1 MRSNTLDISL
11 CFRLSEES
19 KRDFVMI
26 SLPVL
31 LPDGFSPVVSD
42 GTPVTLGQLLAHKTI
57 SEHRI
62 NIPQQLAIP
71 LAKVKHVLKKV
82 PGDEVDVDEVIAVK
96 KGFLGL
102 DKAVIRSRV
111 AGKVVRYERDTGD
124 LVIQALAS
132 GLVQQVVSPVDGT
145 ITLCN
150 NEKIVIQTD
159 KEISLGEKGSGHK
172 ITGEVFILEESFLP
186 ERGEI
191 FYHLDSRAKG
201 KIVVA
206 AHLSRDVM
214 TKGISIGITGLIGA
228 KIADADIEHIAQRDN
243 SLPILEVNSDTIN
256 KLLQWNGKQIAL
268 DGKAK
273 TLIFLHV

>member
-1 MRSNTLDISL
+1 
-11 CFRLSEES
+11 
-19 KRDFVMI
+19 MI

-31 LPDGFSPVVSD
+31 LPDGFSPVVSH
-42 GTPVTLGQLLAHKTI
+42 GTPVIIGQLLAHKTTA
-57 SEHRI
+57 EHRI
-62 NIPQQLAIP
+62 NIPQQLSIP

-82 PGDEVDVDEVIAVK
+82 PGDDVAIDEVIAVK

-111 AGKVVRYERDTGD
+111 AGKVVRYERDTGN
-124 LVIQALAS
+124 LVIQAVAS

-159 KEISLGEKGSGHK
+159 KEISLAEKGSGHK
-172 ITGEVFILEESFLP
+172 ITGEVFLLEDSFLP
-186 ERGEI
+186 ERGEV

-206 AHLSRDVM
+206 ANLSRDVM
-214 TKGISIGITGLIGA
+214 NKGISIGITGLIGT
-228 KIADADIEHIAQRDN
+228 KIADADIEHIAQRNN
-243 SLPILEVNSDTIN
+243 SIPILEVNSDTID
-256 KLLQWNGKQIAL
+256 KLLQWNGKQISL
-268 DGKAK
+268 DGKAR
-273 TLIFLHV
+273 TIIFLHV